1 MGWVL
6 NVRKD
11 DLWPPD
17 FFNLVN
23 VFFFQHTLPR
33 TLVVMWPSV
42 TADLIRF
49 KVVERK
55 GATSKRKKDRAP
67 RDSTVAG
74 D

>member
-23 VFFFQHTLPR
+23 VFFFQHTLASC
-33 TLVVMWPSV
+33 TLDEILLAELIEYVFSV
-42 TADLIRF
+42 SDY
-49 KVVERK
+49 
-55 GATSKRKKDRAP
+55 P
-67 RDSTVAG
+67 
-74 D
+74 